1 MRKCNLTALPALL
14 SAIAA
19 QMTLYLPTANKN
31 GGASFT
37 EWQEGVAYCDVL
49 RTEKSPKELF
59 FPQSEDLPRYL

>member
-1 MRKCNLTALPALL
+1 MRKCTLTNLPALL

-37 EWQEGVAYCDVL
+37 EWTDGID
-49 RTEKSPKELF
+49 
-59 FPQSEDLPRYL
+59 

>member
-14 SAIAA
+14 SAIAS

-37 EWQEGVAYCDVL
+37 EWTEGAEYCDTL
-49 RTEKSPKELF
+49 RTEKSP
-59 FPQSEDLPRYL
+59 